1 MAKNG
6 KFIANS
12 RMLLKDGSTV
22 EKGQLLT
29 LEVGDDG
36 MPSQS
41 IYAGRVKAVREAEG
55 GQEDAGDVKKAKA
68 SAKEITEKAK
78 ADAKEI
84 TDKATAE
91 AKAITEEAQKQAN
104 EILAAATSDKK

>member
-6 KFIANS
+6 KFISNS
-12 RMLLKDGSTV
+12 RILLKDGQTV

-36 MPSQS
+36 KPSQS
-41 IYAGRVKAVREAEG
+41 IYAGRVKAVSEG
-55 GQEDAGDVKKAKA
+55 KGESDDGDTKKAKA

-84 TDKATAE
+84 TDKANAD
-91 AKAITEEAQKQAN
+91 AKAITEAAQAKAN
-104 EILAAATSDKK
+104 EILAAATSGQK

>member
-6 KFIANS
+6 KFISNS
-12 RMLLKDGSTV
+12 RILLKDGQTV

-41 IYAGRVKAVREAEG
+41 IYAGRVKPVSEG
-55 GQEDAGDVKKAKA
+55 KADTGKVVSDAKA
-68 SAKEITEKAK
+68 EAKKIID
-78 ADAKEI
+78 DAKE
-84 TDKATAE
+84 K
-91 AKAITEEAQKQAN
+91 AN
-104 EILAAATSDKK
+104 EILAKAASGQK

>member
-6 KFIANS
+6 KFISNS
-12 RMLLKDGSTV
+12 RILLKDGKTV

-41 IYAGRVKAVREAEG
+41 IYAGRVKAVSEG
-55 GQEDAGDVKKAKA
+55 KGESDDGKKVV
-68 SAKEITEKAK
+68 
-78 ADAKEI
+78 ADAK
-84 TDKATAE
+84 AE
-91 AKAITEEAQKQAN
+91 AKKIIDDAKEKAN
-104 EILAAATSDKK
+104 EILAKAASGQK